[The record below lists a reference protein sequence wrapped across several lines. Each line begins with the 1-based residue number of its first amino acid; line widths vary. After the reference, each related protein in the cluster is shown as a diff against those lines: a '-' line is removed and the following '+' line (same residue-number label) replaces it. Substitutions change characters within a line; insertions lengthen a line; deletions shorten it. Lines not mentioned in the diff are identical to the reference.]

1 MGTVNGAMTDKI
13 AFLSKMQSIWRDLPV
28 FSKFLVGFTLPAMM
42 MVYAGFSVVSDFS
55 SLDDSLAE
63 GHPDNNRAIE
73 YLNVIDDELEKG
85 AQALGFYLLS
95 KEDGHKSDYIHS
107 MDKLDAY
114 AKKLKDN
121 TSPDFYSKYQLADI
135 EKEVGKV
142 TSYKNDFL
150 KLATDDAA
158 NYPAMRYASESVNNL
173 MRIITQDIELMVEAE
188 KEEEASDE
196 RKPVLLTIYDVRKSW
211 SKLMSELRSYLAF
224 RTPAAVE
231 NIGYYR
237 DQIDKDLQTLS
248 EYEDLLTLEQLDA
261 LEQITPLIKQYNQNV
276 DKLISMHSSE
286 KWRTDAYMI
295 RNELGPAVATAL
307 QSVNKAL
314 DEQRKLQKEVSDAI
328 NTEFASNIKSSVLT
342 TLVAVLLLV
351 AVIWW
356 LFRNISLSLKDV
368 IRLSNNIAH
377 KEFDNQFSSTSSDEL
392 GRVLSALEK
401 MQHELKAAFDSISS
415 QAVESSRIRTALD
428 RASTGVMMIDDAGE
442 IIYLNAALDSLF
454 ASVESEL
461 KHHIKDF
468 DVSRLVGS
476 SSGSLL
482 AAAGMNKADIHN
494 MSSTQ
499 DLSFEIGDAHFRLT
513 VTPVTS
519 DTGERIGA
527 VLEWQDRTSQVNTE
541 HEVAKIVDAA
551 SNGEFG
557 QRIDEDDKT
566 GFFKSLSV
574 GLNKM
579 LDSTE
584 SSINEVVQVMRCLAQ
599 GDLSKKI
606 QSDYRGVYAQLKD
619 DVNTTVDR
627 LTDVLSTA
635 HANSDNTVKTANE
648 VSDAAQHLSD
658 GSTRQS
664 QSLDEI
670 SSAME
675 QISANIRQSAD
686 NATLT
691 EQIAQQAAADA
702 QESGNTVN
710 QAVKAMKDI
719 ADKVSIVEDIA
730 RQTNL
735 LALNAAIEAARAGEH
750 GKGFAVVASEVRK
763 LAERSQKSAAE
774 IGELSS
780 STMMVAEQAGDRLST
795 LVPDIQKTAELVQ
808 EISVAS
814 REQDIGADEI
824 NRSLQQLDMAVK
836 QSHETTQTL
845 SQSALQLSAQAD
857 EQREVMGFFKLAH
870 ADVRDTETG
879 VINERRDPA
888 SPGAALR
895 GNSNSVPDDT
905 QGDTEDVAPDFDEFV
920 RY

>member
-1 MGTVNGAMTDKI
+1 MKSVNGVVTDKVM
-13 AFLSKMQSIWRDLPV
+13 FMSKIQSVWRDLPV
-28 FSKFLVGFTLPAMM
+28 FRKFLVGFTLPAMM

-55 SLDDSLAE
+55 SLDANLAE
-63 GHPDNNRAIE
+63 GRPDNNRAIE

-95 KEDGHKSDYIHS
+95 KEDGHKSDYIRS

-114 AKKLKDN
+114 TGKLKDN
-121 TSPDFYSKYQLADI
+121 ISPDFYSQYKLADI
-135 EKEVGKV
+135 GEQVGKV
-142 TSYKNDFL
+142 TSYKDTFL

-158 NYPAMRYASESVNNL
+158 NYPAMKFATENVNNL

-196 RKPVLLTIYDVRKSW
+196 RKPLLLTIYNVRKSW
-211 SKLMSELRSYLAF
+211 GKLMSELRSYLAF
-224 RTPAAVE
+224 RAPAAVE

-237 DQIDKDLQTLS
+237 EQIDKDLQTLS

-261 LEQITPLIKQYNQNV
+261 LEQVAPLIKQYNQNV

-295 RNELGPAVATAL
+295 RNELGPAVEAAL
-307 QSVNKAL
+307 QTVNKAL
-314 DEQRKLQKEVSDAI
+314 DEQLKLQKEVSDAI
-328 NTEFASNIKSSVLT
+328 NTKFANNIKSSVLIS
-342 TLVAVLLLV
+342 LVAVLLLV
-351 AVIWW
+351 TIIWW
-356 LFRNISLSLKDV
+356 LFRNISVSLKDV

-377 KEFDNQFSSTSSDEL
+377 KEFNNHFASASNDEL
-392 GRVLSALEK
+392 GKVLAALEK
-401 MQHELKAAFDSISS
+401 MQRELKAAFDSIST

-428 RASTGVMMIDDAGE
+428 RASTGVMMIDDSGE
-442 IIYLNAALDSLF
+442 IIYLNAALNALF
-454 ASVESEL
+454 ETVEPEL
-461 KHHIKDF
+461 KQHIKDF
-468 DVSRLVGS
+468 DASALVGS
-476 SSGSLL
+476 SCEPLL
-482 AAAGMNKADIHN
+482 NAAGMGSSGIHN
-494 MSSTQ
+494 LETTQ
-499 DLSFEIGDAHFRLT
+499 DIQFEIGDIHFMLT
-513 VTPVTS
+513 ATPVTS
-519 DTGERIGA
+519 ESGERIGA
-527 VLEWQDRTSQVNTE
+527 VLEWQDRTSQVKTE
-541 HEVAKIVDAA
+541 REVAEIVEAA

-557 QRIDEDDKT
+557 QRVDENDKT
-566 GFFKSLSV
+566 GFFKSLSA
-574 GLNKM
+574 GLNRM

-599 GDLSKKI
+599 GDLSSKI
-606 QSDYRGVYAQLKD
+606 QSDYRGVFAQLKD

-627 LTDVLSTA
+627 LTDVLSTV
-635 HANSDNTVKTANE
+635 HTNSDNTVNTANE
-648 VSDAAQHLSD
+648 VRDAAQHLSD
-658 GSTRQS
+658 GSSMQS

-691 EQIAQQAAADA
+691 EQIAQQAASDA
-702 QESGNTVN
+702 QESGATVS

-719 ADKVSIVEDIA
+719 ADKVSIVEEIA

-780 STMMVAEQAGDRLST
+780 STMMVAEQAGERLST

-845 SQSALQLSAQAD
+845 SKSAVQLSTQAG
-857 EQREVMGFFKLAH
+857 EQREVLGFFKLAY
-870 ADVRDTETG
+870 VESG
-879 VINERRDPA
+879 NEGGEVFEDRRDPE

-895 GNSNSVPDDT
+895 GSANSTFYEPDGSDDIT
-905 QGDTEDVAPDFDEFV
+905 PDLDEFV
-920 RY
+920 SY

>member
-1 MGTVNGAMTDKI
+1 
-13 AFLSKMQSIWRDLPV
+13 
-28 FSKFLVGFTLPAMM
+28 
-42 MVYAGFSVVSDFS
+42 
-55 SLDDSLAE
+55 
-63 GHPDNNRAIE
+63 
-73 YLNVIDDELEKG
+73 
-85 AQALGFYLLS
+85 
-95 KEDGHKSDYIHS
+95 
-107 MDKLDAY
+107 
-114 AKKLKDN
+114 
-121 TSPDFYSKYQLADI
+121 
-135 EKEVGKV
+135 
-142 TSYKNDFL
+142 
-150 KLATDDAA
+150 
-158 NYPAMRYASESVNNL
+158 
-173 MRIITQDIELMVEAE
+173 
-188 KEEEASDE
+188 
-196 RKPVLLTIYDVRKSW
+196 
-211 SKLMSELRSYLAF
+211 
-224 RTPAAVE
+224 
-231 NIGYYR
+231 
-237 DQIDKDLQTLS
+237 
-248 EYEDLLTLEQLDA
+248 
-261 LEQITPLIKQYNQNV
+261 
-276 DKLISMHSSE
+276 
-286 KWRTDAYMI
+286 
-295 RNELGPAVATAL
+295 
-307 QSVNKAL
+307 
-314 DEQRKLQKEVSDAI
+314 
-328 NTEFASNIKSSVLT
+328 
-342 TLVAVLLLV
+342 
-351 AVIWW
+351 
-356 LFRNISLSLKDV
+356 
-368 IRLSNNIAH
+368 
-377 KEFDNQFSSTSSDEL
+377 
-392 GRVLSALEK
+392 